1 MSDVPP
7 QRAMGALTL
16 DSEDL
21 IDRMSRDLERAISF
35 AEECRWRCPELTTE
49 ADQLAAAA
57 IALFGKTLRSVHS
70 AEPASNCPNR
80 GITAAAPRCH
90 DAS

>member
-7 QRAMGALTL
+7 QRALGRVATL
-16 DSEDL
+16 DPEEL

-35 AEECRWRCPELTTE
+35 AEECRWRCPELTAE

-57 IALFGKTLRSVHS
+57 MTLFGKTMRSVHS
-70 AEPASNCPNR
+70 AKPAHN
-80 GITAAAPRCH
+80 
-90 DAS
+90 